1 MIERV
6 QLQTALYEISMHIGT
21 STDPQRLAKD
31 ATSAIM
37 RQMDCS
43 GALICRESQQNDN
56 TFFMLP
62 KNLLTQKKPKAFL
75 STFCQENHKPTYQH
89 DANSAHS
96 IYHDSGIYYHIFR
109 LKGFGLLILLKN
121 HTPLPHTFAK
131 ALEPICD
138 KLATAL
144 NTTLKAKEH
153 TKSLIDFKTLINAMR
168 EGVALFD
175 SNLECI
181 EANHFALERCQYE
194 YDEIIGTKIF
204 QFFSPQEIDRFF
216 EAHAK
221 EYSEN
226 EWTILRKDGS
236 SFPAF
241 TSASNIIYKDQPVR
255 LVTFLDLT
263 EIKLKE
269 QQLYQ
274 QSRFAQM
281 GEMISMIAH
290 QWRQPLGAISASA
303 LGIKTKIK
311 MQKFDLSTQEGQ
323 DTQEQYL
330 LQKLENINNYVEHL
344 SDTIED
350 FRNFFK
356 PHTGKSDVNLQ
367 QTIEKALNI
376 IQPALVEGNIKIQ
389 QDVYFSRTLRT
400 YDNELLQALLNIIK
414 NAVDNFI
421 LKKTDSPTIYIQG
434 YIRQK
439 EFIIEIADN
448 GGGINKRILE
458 KIFDPYF
465 STKSDQNGT
474 GIGLYMTKTIIED
487 HCDGHIEA
495 SNTDKG
501 ALFSITLH

>member
-1 MIERV
+1 
-6 QLQTALYEISMHIGT
+6 
-21 STDPQRLAKD
+21 
-31 ATSAIM
+31 
-37 RQMDCS
+37 
-43 GALICRESQQNDN
+43 
-56 TFFMLP
+56 
-62 KNLLTQKKPKAFL
+62 
-75 STFCQENHKPTYQH
+75 
-89 DANSAHS
+89 
-96 IYHDSGIYYHIFR
+96 
-109 LKGFGLLILLKN
+109 
-121 HTPLPHTFAK
+121 
-131 ALEPICD
+131 
-138 KLATAL
+138 
-144 NTTLKAKEH
+144 
-153 TKSLIDFKTLINAMR
+153 
-168 EGVALFD
+168 
-175 SNLECI
+175 
-181 EANHFALERCQYE
+181 
-194 YDEIIGTKIF
+194 
-204 QFFSPQEIDRFF
+204 
-216 EAHAK
+216 
-221 EYSEN
+221 
-226 EWTILRKDGS
+226 
-236 SFPAF
+236 
-241 TSASNIIYKDQPVR
+241 
-255 LVTFLDLT
+255 
-263 EIKLKE
+263 
-269 QQLYQ
+269 
-274 QSRFAQM
+274 M

-330 LQKLENINNYVEHL
+330 LHKLENINNYVEHL

-367 QTIEKALNI
+367 HTIEKALNI

-389 QDVYFSRTLRT
+389 QDVYFSRTLHT

-434 YIRQK
+434 YIQQK
-439 EFIIEIADN
+439 EFVIEIADN
-448 GGGINKRILE
+448 GGGINKSILE